1 MESFDY
7 VILGAGLGGLS
18 AAACLTRQGNRVAV
32 LEKHYLPGGCC
43 HTFDYGEYSFC
54 ADVHYISQC
63 KAGINQGFSLGG
75 SPSKG
80 WTPTAGYLSSL
91 GEKIFLTPPKT
102 KLIPC

>member
-43 HTFDYGEYSFC
+43 HTFDYGKYRFC

-63 KAGINQGFSLGG
+63 DRDRTIGKFLRYIDREVPFNSLDPNCIDRVIT
-75 SPSKG
+75 SEVDFNIP
-80 WTPTAGYLSSL
+80 L
-91 GEKIFLTPPKT
+91 G
-102 KLIPC
+102 